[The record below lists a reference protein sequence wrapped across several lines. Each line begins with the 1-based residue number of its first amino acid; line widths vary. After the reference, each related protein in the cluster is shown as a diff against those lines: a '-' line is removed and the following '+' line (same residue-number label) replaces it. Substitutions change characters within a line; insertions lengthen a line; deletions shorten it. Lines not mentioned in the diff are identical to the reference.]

1 MRLGEALREAWRDI
15 ATGAGRSVT
24 FTLLF
29 AVMAGGIVLAAGL
42 SSATA
47 VRDAREFVASGAA
60 IYVMKA
66 PGGIDGRACDAMS
79 SLANVGASGAIREQ
93 AEGVSSSRLPRT
105 PISLFAVSRGFT
117 ALLPFDG
124 EPNGGGLS
132 LSKDAA
138 TTLGATA
145 GQDLETT
152 RGITRVASVFDY
164 PDDGRD
170 PLLSFAATEVVAG
183 EAAFDQ
189 CWAMIWPHDENAV
202 AALGRAVLSGRGDR
216 ADRPVLVQLNQTNG
230 SRFVASSTFNR
241 SVAGILV
248 VAAGAVLGAAFVLRR
263 RLALASD
270 RHVGVSRLAQVVSQ
284 SAQVL
289 LWAAVGSLVAMA
301 AVIVALRLA
310 DEDRI
315 PIIQQSLTLAVAGGG
330 AAVASCAVAVCIVR
344 DAALFRYFKQR

>member
-15 ATGAGRSVT
+15 ASGAGRTVT

-29 AVMAGGIVLAAGL
+29 AATAGGIVLAAGL
-42 SSATA
+42 SSAAA

-60 IYVMKA
+60 IYMMKA
-66 PGGIDGRACDAMS
+66 SGRIDGRSCDAMS

-93 AEGVSSSRLPRT
+93 DQGVSSSRLPRS
-105 PISLFAVSRGFT
+105 PISLFAVSRGFA
-117 ALLPFDG
+117 ALLSADG
-124 EPNGGGLS
+124 DANGGGLS

-138 TTLGATA
+138 TTLGVTA
-145 GQDLETT
+145 GQKLETA
-152 RGITRVASVFDY
+152 RGITRVAAVFDY

-170 PLLSFAATEVVAG
+170 PLLSFAATEAVDG

-202 AALGRAVLSGRGDR
+202 AALGRTVLSGGGDR
-216 ADRPVLVQLNQTNG
+216 TDRPVLVQLNQTSG
-230 SRFVASSTFNR
+230 SRFVPSSTFNR
-241 SVAGILV
+241 LVAGILV
-248 VAAGAVLGAAFVLRR
+248 VAVGVALGAAFIVRR
-263 RLALASD
+263 RLAIASD

-289 LWAAVGSLVAMA
+289 LWATVGSLVAVA
-301 AVIVALRLA
+301 AVIVAVRLP

-315 PIIQQSLTLAVAGGG
+315 PIIQQSLSLAVTGGG
-330 AAVASCAVAVCIVR
+330 AAVASCAVAVCLVR
-344 DAALFRYFKQR
+344 DSALFRYFKQR